1 MKRIIGVLFCIILL
15 SVTVLGAEANKEEK
29 PPYKAILLGD
39 DKGKIYYSENAD
51 MIHPLASV
59 TKVMTIMVVFDE
71 IEKERVKLTDKV
83 KISTKVASIGGS
95 RIYMKRGDIFTLE
108 DLIKA
113 TAIYSANNAAYAIAE
128 YVSNG
133 DIDSFIKKMN
143 KKAKDIGAEG
153 ELGFHTPN
161 GLPPHMTKKGMDIGT
176 AKGIYKM
183 SIAAE
188 KYKKYMEIASMKNEE
203 IGNGQDGKIHMT
215 KKGMD
220 IGTAKGIYKMSIAA
234 EKYKKYME
242 IASMKNEEIGNGQ
255 DGKIKLRNRNHL
267 LGTAKGIYKM
277 SIAAEKY
284 KKYMEIASMKNEEI
298 GNGQDGK
305 IKLRNRNHLLG
316 KEGVYGIKTGN
327 HSKAGY
333 NITVVSDKDGAKI
346 FTVVLGSPTYKI
358 RDKSVLEEM
367 EKFHANYNY
376 RKITDKNIAL
386 GQVAVFSGEKDY
398 IEVYPDKEY
407 KKILPKDSN
416 IKINIKRNKM
426 VIAPVSAGKVLGEY
440 RITID
445 GSIVQSGKLIT
456 KEPVKL
462 SLSLTKYFKSKKA
475 E

>member
-1 MKRIIGVLFCIILL
+1 MKRIIGLLFCIMLL

-71 IEKERVKLTDKV
+71 IEKGRVKLTDKV

-113 TAIYSANNAAYAIAE
+113 TGIYSANNAAYAIAE

-143 KKAKDIGAEG
+143 KKAKEIGAEG
-153 ELGFHTPN
+153 ELEFHTPN
-161 GLPPHMTKKGMDIGT
+161 GLPPHMTKKGMDI
-176 AKGIYKM
+176 
-183 SIAAE
+183 
-188 KYKKYMEIASMKNEE
+188 
-203 IGNGQDGKIHMT
+203 
-215 KKGMD
+215 
-220 IGTAKGIYKMSIAA
+220 
-234 EKYKKYME
+234 
-242 IASMKNEEIGNGQ
+242 
-255 DGKIKLRNRNHL
+255 
-267 LGTAKGIYKM
+267 GTAKGIYKM

-333 NITVVSDKDGAKI
+333 NITVVSNKDDAKI

-358 RDKSVLEEM
+358 RDKSALEEI
-367 EKFHANYNY
+367 EKFHENYNY
-376 RKITDKNIAL
+376 RKIADKNIAL
-386 GQVAVFSGEKDY
+386 GKVSVFSGDRDY

-407 KKILPKDSN
+407 KKILPKDSD
-416 IKINIKRNKM
+416 IKISIKRNKM

-462 SLSLTKYFKSKKA
+462 SLSLTKYFKNKKA

>member
-1 MKRIIGVLFCIILL
+1 MKRIIGVLFCIMLL
-15 SVTVLGAEANKEEK
+15 SVTVLGTEANKEEK

-71 IEKERVKLTDKV
+71 IEKGRVKLTDKV

-143 KKAKDIGAEG
+143 KKAKEIGAEG
-153 ELGFHTPN
+153 ELEFHTPN

-183 SIAAE
+183 SI
-188 KYKKYMEIASMKNEE
+188 
-203 IGNGQDGKIHMT
+203 T
-215 KKGMD
+215 
-220 IGTAKGIYKMSIAA
+220 
-234 EKYKKYME
+234 
-242 IASMKNEEIGNGQ
+242 
-255 DGKIKLRNRNHL
+255 
-267 LGTAKGIYKM
+267 
-277 SIAAEKY
+277 AEKY

-386 GQVAVFSGEKDY
+386 GQVTVFSGEKDY

>member
-71 IEKERVKLTDKV
+71 IEKGRVKLTDKV

-153 ELGFHTPN
+153 ELEFHTPN
-161 GLPPHMTKKGMDIGT
+161 GLPPHMTKKGMDI
-176 AKGIYKM
+176 
-183 SIAAE
+183 
-188 KYKKYMEIASMKNEE
+188 
-203 IGNGQDGKIHMT
+203 
-215 KKGMD
+215 
-220 IGTAKGIYKMSIAA
+220 
-234 EKYKKYME
+234 
-242 IASMKNEEIGNGQ
+242 
-255 DGKIKLRNRNHL
+255 
-267 LGTAKGIYKM
+267 GTAKGIYKM

-367 EKFHANYNY
+367 EKFHVNYNY

-386 GQVAVFSGEKDY
+386 GKVSVFSGDRDY

-407 KKILPKDSN
+407 KKILPKDSD
-416 IKINIKRNKM
+416 IKISIKRNKM

-456 KEPVKL
+456 KESVKL
-462 SLSLTKYFKSKKA
+462 SLSLTKYFKNKKA

>member
-15 SVTVLGAEANKEEK
+15 SVTVLGTEANKEEK

-71 IEKERVKLTDKV
+71 IEKGRVKLTDKV

-113 TAIYSANNAAYAIAE
+113 TGIYSANNAAYAIAE

-143 KKAKDIGAEG
+143 KKAKEIGAEG
-153 ELGFHTPN
+153 ELEFHTPN
-161 GLPPHMTKKGMDIGT
+161 GLPPHMTKKGMDI
-176 AKGIYKM
+176 
-183 SIAAE
+183 
-188 KYKKYMEIASMKNEE
+188 
-203 IGNGQDGKIHMT
+203 
-215 KKGMD
+215 
-220 IGTAKGIYKMSIAA
+220 
-234 EKYKKYME
+234 
-242 IASMKNEEIGNGQ
+242 
-255 DGKIKLRNRNHL
+255 
-267 LGTAKGIYKM
+267 GTAKGIYKM

-333 NITVVSDKDGAKI
+333 NITVVSNKDDAKI

-358 RDKSVLEEM
+358 RDKSALEEI
-367 EKFHANYNY
+367 EKFHENYNY
-376 RKITDKNIAL
+376 RKIADKNIAL
-386 GQVAVFSGEKDY
+386 GKVSVFSGDRDY

-407 KKILPKDSN
+407 KKILPKDSD
-416 IKINIKRNKM
+416 IKISIKRNKM

-462 SLSLTKYFKSKKA
+462 SLSLTKYFKNKKA

>member
-1 MKRIIGVLFCIILL
+1 MKRIIGVLFCIMLL

-71 IEKERVKLTDKV
+71 IEKGRVKLIDKV

-143 KKAKDIGAEG
+143 KKAKEIGAEG
-153 ELGFHTPN
+153 ELEFHTPN
-161 GLPPHMTKKGMDIGT
+161 GLPPHMTKKGMDI
-176 AKGIYKM
+176 
-183 SIAAE
+183 
-188 KYKKYMEIASMKNEE
+188 
-203 IGNGQDGKIHMT
+203 
-215 KKGMD
+215 
-220 IGTAKGIYKMSIAA
+220 
-234 EKYKKYME
+234 
-242 IASMKNEEIGNGQ
+242 
-255 DGKIKLRNRNHL
+255 
-267 LGTAKGIYKM
+267 GTAKGIYKM

>member
-1 MKRIIGVLFCIILL
+1 MKRIIGVLFCIMLL

-59 TKVMTIMVVFDE
+59 TKIMTIMVVFDE
-71 IEKERVKLTDKV
+71 IEKGRVKLTDKV

-113 TAIYSANNAAYAIAE
+113 TGIYSANNAAYAIAE

-143 KKAKDIGAEG
+143 KKAKEIGAER
-153 ELGFHTPN
+153 ELEFHTPN
-161 GLPPHMTKKGMDIGT
+161 GLPPHMTKKGMDI
-176 AKGIYKM
+176 
-183 SIAAE
+183 
-188 KYKKYMEIASMKNEE
+188 
-203 IGNGQDGKIHMT
+203 
-215 KKGMD
+215 
-220 IGTAKGIYKMSIAA
+220 
-234 EKYKKYME
+234 
-242 IASMKNEEIGNGQ
+242 
-255 DGKIKLRNRNHL
+255 
-267 LGTAKGIYKM
+267 GTAKGIYKM

-333 NITVVSDKDGAKI
+333 NITIVSNKDDAKI

-358 RDKSVLEEM
+358 RDKSALEEI
-367 EKFHANYNY
+367 EKFHENYNY
-376 RKITDKNIAL
+376 RKIADKNIAL
-386 GQVAVFSGEKDY
+386 GKVSVFSGDRDY

-407 KKILPKDSN
+407 KKILPKDSD
-416 IKINIKRNKM
+416 IKISIKRNKM

-462 SLSLTKYFKSKKA
+462 SLSLTKYFKNKKA

>member
-1 MKRIIGVLFCIILL
+1 MKRIIGVLFCIMLL

-71 IEKERVKLTDKV
+71 IEKGRVKLTDKV

-95 RIYMKRGDIFTLE
+95 RIYMKREDIFTLE

-113 TAIYSANNAAYAIAE
+113 TGIYSANNAAYAIAE

-143 KKAKDIGAEG
+143 KKAKEIGAEG
-153 ELGFHTPN
+153 ELEFHTPN
-161 GLPPHMTKKGMDIGT
+161 GLPPHMTKKGMDI
-176 AKGIYKM
+176 
-183 SIAAE
+183 
-188 KYKKYMEIASMKNEE
+188 
-203 IGNGQDGKIHMT
+203 
-215 KKGMD
+215 
-220 IGTAKGIYKMSIAA
+220 
-234 EKYKKYME
+234 
-242 IASMKNEEIGNGQ
+242 
-255 DGKIKLRNRNHL
+255 
-267 LGTAKGIYKM
+267 GTAKGIYKM

-333 NITVVSDKDGAKI
+333 NITVVSNKDDAKI

-358 RDKSVLEEM
+358 RDKSALEEI
-367 EKFHANYNY
+367 EKFHENYNY
-376 RKITDKNIAL
+376 RKIADKNIAL
-386 GQVAVFSGEKDY
+386 GKVSVFSGDRDY

-407 KKILPKDSN
+407 KKILPKDSD
-416 IKINIKRNKM
+416 IKISIKRNKM

-462 SLSLTKYFKSKKA
+462 SLSLTKYFKNKKA

>member
-153 ELGFHTPN
+153 ELEFHTPN
-161 GLPPHMTKKGMDIGT
+161 GLPPHMTKKGMDI
-176 AKGIYKM
+176 
-183 SIAAE
+183 
-188 KYKKYMEIASMKNEE
+188 
-203 IGNGQDGKIHMT
+203 
-215 KKGMD
+215 
-220 IGTAKGIYKMSIAA
+220 
-234 EKYKKYME
+234 
-242 IASMKNEEIGNGQ
+242 
-255 DGKIKLRNRNHL
+255 
-267 LGTAKGIYKM
+267 GTAKGIYKM

>member
-1 MKRIIGVLFCIILL
+1 MKRIIGVLFCIMLL

-153 ELGFHTPN
+153 ELEFHTPN
-161 GLPPHMTKKGMDIGT
+161 GLPPHMTKKGMDI
-176 AKGIYKM
+176 
-183 SIAAE
+183 
-188 KYKKYMEIASMKNEE
+188 
-203 IGNGQDGKIHMT
+203 
-215 KKGMD
+215 
-220 IGTAKGIYKMSIAA
+220 
-234 EKYKKYME
+234 
-242 IASMKNEEIGNGQ
+242 
-255 DGKIKLRNRNHL
+255 
-267 LGTAKGIYKM
+267 GTAKGIYKM

>member
-1 MKRIIGVLFCIILL
+1 MKRIIGVLFCIMLL

-71 IEKERVKLTDKV
+71 IEKGRVKLTDKV

-113 TAIYSANNAAYAIAE
+113 TGIYSANNAAYAIAE

-143 KKAKDIGAEG
+143 KKAKEIGAEG
-153 ELGFHTPN
+153 ELEFHTPN
-161 GLPPHMTKKGMDIGT
+161 GLPPHMTKKGMDI
-176 AKGIYKM
+176 
-183 SIAAE
+183 
-188 KYKKYMEIASMKNEE
+188 
-203 IGNGQDGKIHMT
+203 
-215 KKGMD
+215 
-220 IGTAKGIYKMSIAA
+220 
-234 EKYKKYME
+234 
-242 IASMKNEEIGNGQ
+242 
-255 DGKIKLRNRNHL
+255 
-267 LGTAKGIYKM
+267 GTAKGIYKM

-333 NITVVSDKDGAKI
+333 NITVVSNKDDAKI

-358 RDKSVLEEM
+358 RDKSALEEI
-367 EKFHANYNY
+367 EKFHENYNY
-376 RKITDKNIAL
+376 RKIADKNIAL
-386 GQVAVFSGEKDY
+386 GKVSVFSGDRDY

-407 KKILPKDSN
+407 KKILPKDSD
-416 IKINIKRNKM
+416 IKISIKRNKM

-462 SLSLTKYFKSKKA
+462 SLSLTKYFKNKKS

>member
-1 MKRIIGVLFCIILL
+1 MKRIIGVLFCIMLL

-71 IEKERVKLTDKV
+71 IEKGRVKLTDKV

-128 YVSNG
+128 YVSNE

-153 ELGFHTPN
+153 ELEFHTPN
-161 GLPPHMTKKGMDIGT
+161 GLPPHMTKKGMDI
-176 AKGIYKM
+176 
-183 SIAAE
+183 
-188 KYKKYMEIASMKNEE
+188 
-203 IGNGQDGKIHMT
+203 
-215 KKGMD
+215 
-220 IGTAKGIYKMSIAA
+220 
-234 EKYKKYME
+234 
-242 IASMKNEEIGNGQ
+242 
-255 DGKIKLRNRNHL
+255 
-267 LGTAKGIYKM
+267 GTAKGIYKM

-386 GQVAVFSGEKDY
+386 GKVSVFSGDRDY

-407 KKILPKDSN
+407 KKILPKDSD
-416 IKINIKRNKM
+416 IKISIKRNKM

-456 KEPVKL
+456 KESVKL
-462 SLSLTKYFKSKKA
+462 SLSLTKYFKNKKA